1 MSNRLA
7 GAVSPYLRSHADN
20 PVDWWPWG
28 SEPFEEAAR
37 RDVPVM
43 ISIGYATCHW
53 CHVMARESFSDP
65 AIADLLNADFVSIK
79 VDREEHPDVDSSYMA
94 AAGAFTQN
102 LGWPL
107 TVFATPQGR
116 TFFAGTYFPPVP
128 IQGRGSFSQVLGAVL
143 DAWRNRREQVEQ
155 NGAAIA
161 QAIAARDLAPGRPLP
176 ERAALDAAVTALA
189 QHEDQRYGG
198 FGTEP
203 KFPMAGVLLFL
214 LDLADDGNAEAGA
227 LARRT
232 LDAMAGSELRD
243 PVEGGFFRYA
253 VHRDWSEPHYERMLY
268 DNALL
273 LRAYARAGS
282 ADIAAGIAS
291 FLTSVLR
298 LPSGAFASGQ
308 DSESTIDGKRVE
320 GGYYLLPEA
329 DRRRHEPPPL
339 DDKVLTGWNGLA
351 IEALADAGQLLARED
366 WIEAARAAADYLLH
380 EHLLDGRLLRATSD
394 GRPSTASATLED
406 YGMFTGA
413 LLRLATATGEVR
425 YASIARSLL
434 DAVLEAGHPIGVP
447 GGGDPVLTAHG
458 LGLAV
463 DPSEGAYPS
472 GLSSTAGALVRL
484 HALTAEARYREA
496 AARALSMLG
505 EAPVAAAASFGSA
518 LGVLTAMQREPE
530 QLVVV
535 APAGSELAR
544 VATGWRHG
552 VLAVVDEAQANAFA
566 AAGFELFEGRTLRN
580 GAAAAYLCRDFVCRL
595 PITDPAELETAL
607 SAPDG
612 IR

>member
-28 SEPFEEAAR
+28 SAPFAEARR

-65 AIADLLNADFVSIK
+65 AVAAHLNANFVSIK

-94 AAGAFTQN
+94 AAAAFSQN

-107 TVFATPQGR
+107 TVFATPEGR

-128 IQGRGSFSQVLGAVL
+128 IQGHGSFSQVLDAVL

-161 QAIAARDLAPGRPLP
+161 EAIASRTLTPGRPLP
-176 ERAALDAAVTALA
+176 ERAALDAAVAALA
-189 QHEDQRYGG
+189 QHEDPQFGG
-198 FGTEP
+198 FGAEP

-214 LDLADDGNAEAGA
+214 LDLEDDGSADAGA
-227 LARRT
+227 LARRA
-232 LDAMAGSELRD
+232 LDAMASSELRD

-273 LRAYARAGS
+273 LRAYARAGA
-282 ADIAAGIAS
+282 ADVAAGIAG
-291 FLTSVLR
+291 FLTGVLR
-298 LPSGAFASGQ
+298 MPEGAFASGQ
-308 DSESTIDGKRVE
+308 DSESTIDGRRVE
-320 GGYYLLPEA
+320 GGYYKLTA
-329 DRRRHEPPPL
+329 DERRRHEPPPL
-339 DDKVLTGWNGLA
+339 DDKILTGWNGLA
-351 IEALADAGQLLARED
+351 IEALADAGQLLGRDD
-366 WIEAARAAADYLLH
+366 WVSAAKAAADYLLAT
-380 EHLLDGRLLRATSD
+380 HLVDGRLIRATSS
-394 GRPSTASATLED
+394 GRPSTAAATLED
-406 YGMFTGA
+406 YGMLTGG
-413 LLRLATATGEVR
+413 LLRLSITAGDVR
-425 YASIARSLL
+425 YASAARDLL
-434 DAVLEAGHPIGVP
+434 DAVLEGGDPFGVP

-472 GLSSTAGALVRL
+472 GLSATAGALVRL
-484 HALTAEARYREA
+484 HALTADARYREA

-505 EAPVAAAASFGSA
+505 EAPVSAPASFGSA
-518 LGVLTAMQREPE
+518 LGVLAALQREPE

-535 APAGSELAR
+535 APEGSELAR
-544 VATGWRHG
+544 VAAGWRRG
-552 VLAVVDEAQANAFA
+552 VLAVVDEATAADFA
-566 AAGFELFEGRTLRN
+566 AAGFELFEGRTLRD

-595 PITDPAELETAL
+595 PITDPVELQAAL
-607 SAPDG
+607 TTTP
-612 IR
+612 